1 MDAALTFGASSS
13 PGIFDK
19 ISELILRMALHAA
32 GLERATA
39 LRQLDDNVL
48 IGTEGEVKLG
58 YNTYNQVALDLG
70 VLVAP
75 EEEDKAFGPQQF
87 GAVLGFQFSS
97 KDWVWTM
104 EKKKGEKILRLL
116 FKIWEDRSITQGE
129 LQSLIGKITFYFP
142 LFEGKFERTF
152 FLAASDLATS
162 GRFSVHLKLQLCV
175 CLHSSQL

>member
-48 IGTEGEVKLG
+48 IGTEGEVRLG

-75 EEEDKAFGPQQF
+75 EEKDKAFGPQQF
-87 GAVLGFQFSS
+87 GAVLGFQFL
-97 KDWVWTM
+97 K
-104 EKKKGEKILRLL
+104 EQRY
-116 FKIWEDRSITQGE
+116 
-129 LQSLIGKITFYFP
+129 TFCNT
-142 LFEGKFERTF
+142 G
-152 FLAASDLATS
+152 
-162 GRFSVHLKLQLCV
+162 
-175 CLHSSQL
+175 SQLGL

>member
-152 FLAASDLATS
+152 FLAAQNQKVPKASAVTVTPGNCNCS
-162 GRFSVHLKLQLCV
+162 
-175 CLHSSQL
+175 